1 MRLSPG
7 GFLLPVA
14 GLLGLAGAVK
24 TVTKTLGICPVRN
37 TELLAPSSA
46 PVEVQYTT
54 TDSYGN
60 VIMTS
65 SVSYSYYTKPP
76 SPTDSHTVVVY
87 STTDGSGSTILASST
102 SYYAKASTPGN
113 PLTTATVIPISM
125 GGSTMNLPIPTKTTL
140 TASPPDATG
149 VYYPCP
155 ASIAQV
161 YESRSQTSW
170 QIFCEADFFYQDLPS
185 VDAAT
190 FEDCIAACDAY
201 VPTPP
206 GHSGDMARLLEV
218 PLSLHI

>member
-1 MRLSPG
+1 MRLSRG
-7 GFLLPVA
+7 GILLPVA

-60 VIMTS
+60 VITTS
-65 SVSYSYYTKPP
+65 SVSYSYYTTPP
-76 SPTDSHTVVVY
+76 SPTSSHTVVVY
-87 STTDGSGSTILASST
+87 STTDGSGSSILASST
-102 SYYAKASTPGN
+102 SYYAKASTSGN
-113 PLTTATVIPISM
+113 PLTTATMIPISM
-125 GGSTMNLPIPTKTTL
+125 GGSTMNLPIPTGTTL
-140 TASPPDATG
+140 TASPPEATS
-149 VYYPCP
+149 VNYPCP

-161 YESRSQTSW
+161 YESRNLTAW
-170 QIFCEADFFYQDLPS
+170 QIFCETDFFYQDLPS

-190 FEDCIAACDAY
+190 FEGCIAACDAY

-206 GHSGDMARLLEV
+206 GHSGDMVRLLGV
-218 PLSLHI
+218 PISVPV